1 MNRHTK
7 TTRGAAWRWL
17 ARVVRQFG
25 PEVCWLGMIGMILL
39 ANTKAAGVTALIGC
53 SFAWG
58 LGFMTACICKPN
70 TSVSYD
76 RPQGGN

>member
-1 MNRHTK
+1 VKSTIISTVR
-7 TTRGAAWRWL
+7 RAGVLVDRF
-17 ARVVRQFG
+17 VRQFG
-25 PEVCWLGMIGMILL
+25 LEVCWLGMVAMILL
-39 ANTKAAGVTALIGC
+39 ANTKAAGVTTLIGC